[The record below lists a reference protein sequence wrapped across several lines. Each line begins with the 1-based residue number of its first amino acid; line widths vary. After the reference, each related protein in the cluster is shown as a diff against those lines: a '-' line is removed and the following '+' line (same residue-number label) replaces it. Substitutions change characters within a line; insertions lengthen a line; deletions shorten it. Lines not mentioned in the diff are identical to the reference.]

1 MGVGGGLKTAC
12 SFSEDSFYKHNEQL
26 SFKTLKDVEKST
38 TIKEEEEK
46 GVGERRERERQT
58 DRQTDRQTETD
69 RERER
74 KREREEEEE
83 EEEEEE
89 VSFERKLPW

>member
-1 MGVGGGLKTAC
+1 MGGGLKTAC

-46 GVGERRERERQT
+46 GGGGREEREKRERRERE
-58 DRQTDRQTETD
+58 TETD
-69 RERER
+69 RGRE
-74 KREREEEEE
+74 REREEEE
-83 EEEEEE
+83 
-89 VSFERKLPW
+89 VSFKQKLPW